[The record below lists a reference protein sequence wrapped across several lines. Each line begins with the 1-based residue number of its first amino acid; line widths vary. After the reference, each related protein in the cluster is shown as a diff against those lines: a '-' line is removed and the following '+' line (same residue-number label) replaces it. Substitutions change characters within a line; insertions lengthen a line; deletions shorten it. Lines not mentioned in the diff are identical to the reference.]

1 MSLTIECQKRPEG
14 VKPNALRRD
23 GLIPTALYGHKG
35 LETMTLAVKEKDAT
49 NLLKEASINKSVI
62 EVKVPDVPWEGK
74 ALIQEVQSHPWKRT
88 LFHLSFYCVADS

>member
-23 GLIPTALYGHKG
+23 GLIPAALYGHKG

-62 EVKVPDVPWEGK
+62 EVKSKPS
-74 ALIQEVQSHPWKRT
+74 LIRQTVHHKHNT
-88 LFHLSFYCVADS
+88 L